1 MARFAPGSPMK
12 TATAPAAAATIAPPA
27 ADRLASHAAGLD
39 YADLPAPIVAAAK
52 TCLID
57 GVACAI
63 FGAVLPWSRAI
74 AGMIAASGSEGACA
88 VPGFDHRLDPRQA
101 ALALGAF
108 AHAFELDSLRKPGAG
123 AHPGATVA
131 LPAFA
136 MAQAGRRSGRDLV
149 AAIVAGCEVS
159 FRIGAATLH
168 TPELEGFH
176 APGIVGPFGAA
187 AASGKMLGLSPEQL
201 AYAFG
206 IAGSCTG
213 GLLAFARSGQGG
225 MVKRLHLGR
234 AAESGVLAAQ
244 LASRGYDGPRTIL
257 EGEFGVLASFCSK
270 SDPEQLTARLGT
282 FFETS
287 LLCIK
292 PYACHVTAQAPIEL
306 LRALM
311 VKHGFAPG
319 DIAAIEV
326 AASEKVASHHSEQR
340 PADIMLGQ
348 YSVPFSLA
356 VAGCRDPADPAS
368 FADDSIHNASIL
380 DLAARIKIVPGES
393 GWGAGLMVT
402 LRDGRTL
409 SGTIKS
415 FRGCPET
422 PMSLDDI
429 AAKFRRLTRGKPGVD
444 ALLETLLDIENVAD
458 VAALKL

>member
-1 MARFAPGSPMK
+1 MK
-12 TATAPAAAATIAPPA
+12 TATATNTAKTAPPA
-27 ADRLASHAAGLD
+27 ADRLASYAAGLD
-39 YADLPAPIVAAAK
+39 YADLPEPIVATAK

-57 GVACAI
+57 AAACAI
-63 FGAVLPWSRAI
+63 FGADLPWSRAI
-74 AGMIAASGSEGACA
+74 AGMIAASRAAGACA

-136 MAQAGRRSGRDLV
+136 VAQAERRSGRDLV

-187 AASGKMLGLSPEQL
+187 TASGKLIALSPDEL

-244 LASRGYDGPRTIL
+244 LASRGYDGPRTVL
-257 EGEFGVLASFCSK
+257 EGEFGVLDSFCSK
-270 SDPEQLTARLGT
+270 SDPERLTARLGT

-311 VKHGFAPG
+311 AEHGFAAS

-340 PADIMLGQ
+340 PADVMLAQ

-356 VAGCRDPADPAS
+356 VAACRDPADPTS
-368 FADDSIHNASIL
+368 FADDCILDAGIL

-393 GWGAGLMVT
+393 GWGAGLAIA
-402 LRDGRTL
+402 LRDGRRLTG
-409 SGTIKS
+409 SIKS

-429 AAKFRRLTRGKPGVD
+429 AAKFRKLTRGKPGMD
-444 ALLETLLDIENVAD
+444 RLLEALLDIENVAD
-458 VAALKL
+458 VAALEL

>member
-1 MARFAPGSPMK
+1 MAPLAQEPPMK
-12 TATAPAAAATIAPPA
+12 SATATVAANAPPA
-27 ADRLASHAAGLD
+27 ADRLAAYAIGLR
-39 YADLPAPIVAAAK
+39 YADLPAPIVATAK
-52 TCLID
+52 ICLID
-57 GVACAI
+57 AAACAI
-63 FGAVLPWSRAI
+63 FGADLPWSRAI
-74 AGMIAASGSEGACA
+74 ACMVAASGSAGPCT

-108 AHAFELDSLRKPGAG
+108 AHAFERDSLRKPGAG

-131 LPAFA
+131 LPALA
-136 MAQAGRRSGRDLV
+136 MAQATGRSGRDLV

-187 AASGKMLGLSPEQL
+187 TASGKLLALSPKEL

-234 AAESGVLAAQ
+234 AAESGVLAAE
-244 LASRGYDGPRTIL
+244 LALRGYDGPRTIL
-257 EGEFGVLASFCSK
+257 EGEFGVLASFCSQ
-270 SDPEQLTARLGT
+270 SDPERLTARLGT

-311 VKHGFAPG
+311 AEHGFAAG

-326 AASEKVASHHSEQR
+326 AASEKVASHHGEQR
-340 PADIMLGQ
+340 PVDIMLGQ

-356 VAGCRDPADPAS
+356 VAAWRDPADPGS
-368 FADDSIHNASIL
+368 FADDAIHDTGIL

-393 GWGAGLMVT
+393 GWGAGLAIT
-402 LRDGRTL
+402 LRDGRRLT
-409 SGTIKS
+409 GNIKS

-429 AAKFRRLTRGKPGVD
+429 AAKFRRLTHGKPHADRLLD
-444 ALLETLLDIENVAD
+444 ALLDIEDVAD
-458 VAALKL
+458 VAALAF

>member
-1 MARFAPGSPMK
+1 MK
-12 TATAPAAAATIAPPA
+12 TATAAATAAETAPSA
-27 ADRLASHAAGLD
+27 ADRLAAYTASLD

-57 GVACAI
+57 AAACAI
-63 FGAVLPWSRAI
+63 FGADLPWSRAI
-74 AGMIAASGSEGACA
+74 AGTIAASGTAGACA

-136 MAQAGRRSGRDLV
+136 VAQAEHRSGRDLV

-187 AASGKMLGLSPEQL
+187 TASGKLLALSPNEL

-257 EGEFGVLASFCSK
+257 EGEFGVLDSFCSK
-270 SDPEQLTARLGT
+270 SDPERLTARLGT

-311 VKHGFAPG
+311 AEHGFAAS
-319 DIAAIEV
+319 DVAAIEV

-340 PADIMLGQ
+340 PADVMLAQ

-356 VAGCRDPADPAS
+356 VAAWRDPADPTS
-368 FADDSIHNASIL
+368 FADDCIHDTGIL

-393 GWGAGLMVT
+393 GWGAGLAIT
-402 LRDGRTL
+402 LSDGRRLTG
-409 SGTIKS
+409 SIKS

-429 AAKFRRLTRGKPGVD
+429 AAKFRKLTRGKPGAVLD
-444 ALLETLLDIENVAD
+444 ALLDIESVAD
-458 VAALKL
+458 VATLEL

>member
-1 MARFAPGSPMK
+1 MK
-12 TATAPAAAATIAPPA
+12 AATAAAAAHETA
-27 ADRLASHAAGLD
+27 ADRLATYAAGLD
-39 YADLPAPIVAAAK
+39 YAGLPAPVIAAAK
-52 TCLID
+52 ICLID
-57 GVACAI
+57 AAACAI
-63 FGAVLPWSRAI
+63 FGADLPWSRAI
-74 AGMIAASGSEGACA
+74 AGMIAASGAAGACA
-88 VPGFDHRLDPRQA
+88 VPGFDLRLDPRQA
-101 ALALGAF
+101 TLALGAF
-108 AHAFELDSLRKPGAG
+108 THAFELDSLRKPGAG

-136 MAQAGRRSGRDLV
+136 VAQAERCSGRDLV

-176 APGIVGPFGAA
+176 APGIVGPFGATT
-187 AASGKMLGLSPEQL
+187 ASGKLLGLSPEQL

-244 LASRGYDGPRTIL
+244 LASRGYDGPRTVL
-257 EGEFGVLASFCSK
+257 EGEFGVLDSFCSK
-270 SDPEQLTARLGT
+270 SDPERLTARLGT
-282 FFETS
+282 FFETG

-311 VKHGFAPG
+311 AEHGFTGG
-319 DIAAIEV
+319 DVAAIEV
-326 AASEKVASHHSEQR
+326 AASEKVASHHSEQQ
-340 PADIMLGQ
+340 PADVMLAQ

-356 VAGCRDPADPAS
+356 VAACRDPADPTS
-368 FADDSIHNASIL
+368 FADACIHDAGIL
-380 DLAARIKIVPGES
+380 DLATRIKIVPGES
-393 GWGAGLMVT
+393 GWGAGLAVV

-409 SGTIKS
+409 TGTIKS

-429 AAKFRRLTRGKPGVD
+429 AAKFRKLTRGKPGAD
-444 ALLETLLDIENVAD
+444 AALDALLDIENVAD
-458 VAALKL
+458 VATLEL

>member
-1 MARFAPGSPMK
+1 MK
-12 TATAPAAAATIAPPA
+12 SATATAVATATTPPA
-27 ADRLASHAAGLD
+27 ADRLAAYAAGLD
-39 YADLPAPIVAAAK
+39 YGDLPAPIIATAK

-57 GVACAI
+57 GVAWPI
-63 FGAVLPWSRAI
+63 FGAALPWSRAI
-74 AGMIAASGSEGACA
+74 AGMIAAAGSTGPCA
-88 VPGFDHRLDPRQA
+88 APGFDHRLDPRQA

-136 MAQAGRRSGRDLV
+136 TAKATGRSGRDLI

-187 AASGKMLGLSPEQL
+187 TAAGKMLMLSPDQL

-206 IAGSCTG
+206 TAGSCTG

-244 LASRGYDGPRTIL
+244 LAARGYDGPRTIL
-257 EGEFGVLASFCSK
+257 EGEFGVLESFCSK
-270 SDPEQLTARLGT
+270 SDPERLTARLGT

-311 VKHGFAPG
+311 AEHGFAAK
-319 DIAAIEV
+319 DILGIEV

-340 PADIMLGQ
+340 PADVMLGQ

-356 VAGCRDPADPAS
+356 VAAWRDPADPTS
-368 FADDSIHNASIL
+368 FAENCIHDAGIL
-380 DLAARIKIVPGES
+380 Y
-393 GWGAGLMVT
+393 
-402 LRDGRTL
+402 
-409 SGTIKS
+409 
-415 FRGCPET
+415 
-422 PMSLDDI
+422 
-429 AAKFRRLTRGKPGVD
+429 
-444 ALLETLLDIENVAD
+444 
-458 VAALKL
+458 

>member
-1 MARFAPGSPMK
+1 MRPIGWPP
-12 TATAPAAAATIAPPA
+12 TRPVCATSICRRTSS
-27 ADRLASHAAGLD
+27 AS
-39 YADLPAPIVAAAK
+39 AK

-57 GVACAI
+57 AVACAI
-63 FGAVLPWSRAI
+63 FGARFPWSRAI
-74 AGMIAASGSEGACA
+74 AAVIAASGASGACSA
-88 VPGFDHRLDPRQA
+88 PGFDRRLDPRQA

-136 MAQAGRRSGRDLV
+136 LAQAQARSGRDLI

-168 TPELEGFH
+168 TPELDGFH

-187 AASGKMLGLSPEQL
+187 IASGCLLGLSSEQL
-201 AYAFG
+201 AYALG

-234 AAESGVLAAQ
+234 AAESGVLAAT
-244 LASRGYDGPRTIL
+244 LAAHGYDGPRTIL
-257 EGEFGVLASFCSK
+257 EGEFGVLQSFCSRA
-270 SDPEQLTARLGT
+270 DPALLTAGLGT

-287 LLCIK
+287 RLCIK

-306 LRALM
+306 LRDVMAT
-311 VKHGFAPG
+311 HGFAAG
-319 DIAAIEV
+319 DIAGIEV
-326 AASEKVASHHSEQR
+326 AASAKVASHHGERR
-340 PADIMLGQ
+340 PADLMLGQ

-356 VAGCRDPADPAS
+356 VAAWRDPADPTA
-368 FADDSIHNASIL
+368 FADDPIHDPGIL
-380 DLAARIKIVPGES
+380 DLAARIEIVPGDA
-393 GWGAGLMVT
+393 GWGAGLSIA
-402 LRDGRTL
+402 LRDGRRI
-409 SGTIKS
+409 SGTIAS

-429 AAKFRRLTRGKPGVD
+429 AAKFRRLTRHRPGMD
-444 ALLETLLDIENVAD
+444 ALVEVLLDIENVRD
-458 VAALKL
+458 IAALEL

>member
-1 MARFAPGSPMK
+1 
-12 TATAPAAAATIAPPA
+12 
-27 ADRLASHAAGLD
+27 
-39 YADLPAPIVAAAK
+39 
-52 TCLID
+52 
-57 GVACAI
+57 
-63 FGAVLPWSRAI
+63 
-74 AGMIAASGSEGACA
+74 
-88 VPGFDHRLDPRQA
+88 
-101 ALALGAF
+101 
-108 AHAFELDSLRKPGAG
+108 
-123 AHPGATVA
+123 
-131 LPAFA
+131 
-136 MAQAGRRSGRDLV
+136 
-149 AAIVAGCEVS
+149 VS

-187 AASGKMLGLSPEQL
+187 TASGKLIALSPDEL

-244 LASRGYDGPRTIL
+244 LASRGYDGPRTVL
-257 EGEFGVLASFCSK
+257 EGEFGVLDSFCSK
-270 SDPEQLTARLGT
+270 SDPERLTARLGT

-311 VKHGFAPG
+311 AEHGFAAS

-340 PADIMLGQ
+340 PADVMLAQ

-356 VAGCRDPADPAS
+356 VAACRDPADPTS
-368 FADDSIHNASIL
+368 FADDCILDAGIL

-393 GWGAGLMVT
+393 GWGAGLAIA
-402 LRDGRTL
+402 LRDGRRLTG
-409 SGTIKS
+409 SIKS

-429 AAKFRRLTRGKPGVD
+429 AAKFRRLSRGKPGMD
-444 ALLETLLDIENVAD
+444 RLLEALLDIENVAD
-458 VAALKL
+458 VAALEL

>member
-1 MARFAPGSPMK
+1 
-12 TATAPAAAATIAPPA
+12 
-27 ADRLASHAAGLD
+27 
-39 YADLPAPIVAAAK
+39 
-52 TCLID
+52 
-57 GVACAI
+57 
-63 FGAVLPWSRAI
+63 
-74 AGMIAASGSEGACA
+74 
-88 VPGFDHRLDPRQA
+88 
-101 ALALGAF
+101 
-108 AHAFELDSLRKPGAG
+108 LRKPGAV

-136 MAQAGRRSGRDLV
+136 VAQAERRSGRDLV
-149 AAIVAGCEVS
+149 TAIVAGCELS

-187 AASGKMLGLSPEQL
+187 TASGKLLALSPDEL
-201 AYAFG
+201 SHAFG

-244 LASRGYDGPRTIL
+244 LASRGYDGPRTVL
-257 EGEFGVLASFCSK
+257 EGEFGVLDSFCSK
-270 SDPEQLTARLGT
+270 SDPERLTARLGT

-311 VKHGFAPG
+311 AEHGFAG
-319 DIAAIEV
+319 SDVAAIEV

-340 PADIMLGQ
+340 PADVMLGQ

-356 VAGCRDPADPAS
+356 VAACRDPADPTS
-368 FADDSIHNASIL
+368 FADDCIHDAGIL

-393 GWGAGLMVT
+393 GWGAGITIT
-402 LRDGRTL
+402 LSDGRRL
-409 SGTIKS
+409 AGSIKS

-429 AAKFRRLTRGKPGVD
+429 AAKFRKLTRGKPGAD
-444 ALLETLLDIENVAD
+444 AALDALLDIENVAD
-458 VAALKL
+458 VAALEL